1 MSCQDRSTVSA
12 SVNVPPVLAA
22 FVLIAVSIINPVA
35 AWASITTATAVEP
48 PQAIPI
54 KKGAVDHG
62 ELAWK
67 PCARADIS
75 RFECATLTVPLDRH
89 GRQPGGVELAVIRSP
104 ATGTSEERIGSVF
117 FNPGGPGGSG
127 LDFFSLVYEQMP
139 ERMLRHYDLVSWDP
153 RGVGATVPAL
163 IDCPMPWVER
173 PDSATIAWKDVFE
186 THYGE
191 MEKANR
197 ECQKANAPYVAH
209 LGTMNVIEDLDAL
222 RRAVGDEKLAFAGYS
237 YGTRIGSV
245 YAQVYPAQMGPVL
258 LDGAVDPTSGV
269 MRFVAEGG
277 RAMDEAL
284 GHYFQFEPEARG
296 DIDAAWRLLSEKPL
310 VLADGLRFTRWNFL
324 DIALLKMTFQAD
336 MPKIG
341 AMARRIVAL
350 EKATASERDI
360 TQGALRKALTELGPN
375 TDTGGMF
382 AVVNCLDYA
391 DRPGVAELAG
401 IVDDNASRGGMFGG
415 PLTSSYAAG
424 CAGFDF
430 KPDPIPL
437 ARPIASEYPVLIG
450 GATRDSR
457 TPYQWAVQM
466 ARAFPNSRMLTYSGG
481 NHVNWFISS
490 PCLKSIMDDYF
501 VDGRLPPVDAVC
513 DYAPTPGKK

>member
-1 MSCQDRSTVSA
+1 
-12 SVNVPPVLAA
+12 
-22 FVLIAVSIINPVA
+22 
-35 AWASITTATAVEP
+35 
-48 PQAIPI
+48 
-54 KKGAVDHG
+54 
-62 ELAWK
+62 
-67 PCARADIS
+67 
-75 RFECATLTVPLDRH
+75 
-89 GRQPGGVELAVIRSP
+89 
-104 ATGTSEERIGSVF
+104 
-117 FNPGGPGGSG
+117 
-127 LDFFSLVYEQMP
+127 
-139 ERMLRHYDLVSWDP
+139 
-153 RGVGATVPAL
+153 
-163 IDCPMPWVER
+163 
-173 PDSATIAWKDVFE
+173 
-186 THYGE
+186 
-191 MEKANR
+191 
-197 ECQKANAPYVAH
+197 NAPYVAH